1 MSALEIICA
10 QGGAG
15 AALLELLKFL
25 NQPLAFLS
33 FSRTRQQQTKIVE
46 SGFVVRFGLNRSTKS
61 ADRFV
66 IFLLLHKDLANI
78 NVRTYIGCIY
88 LQHLLKFS
96 DGFLE
101 AVLRSRDQSENV
113 VRRGRVRVLRQSL
126 FSSSF

>member
-46 SGFVVRFGLNRSTKS
+46 SGFVVRFGLNRWTKS
-61 ADRFV
+61 AYRFV
-66 IFLLLHKDLANI
+66 IFLLLHKDLPNI
-78 NVRTYIGCIY
+78 NVRTDIGCIY
-88 LQHLLKFS
+88 VHHRLKFS
-96 DGFLE
+96 AGFLE
-101 AVLRSRDQSENV
+101 SVLRPRDQSDTG
-113 VRRGRVRVLRQSL
+113 VRL
-126 FSSSF
+126 